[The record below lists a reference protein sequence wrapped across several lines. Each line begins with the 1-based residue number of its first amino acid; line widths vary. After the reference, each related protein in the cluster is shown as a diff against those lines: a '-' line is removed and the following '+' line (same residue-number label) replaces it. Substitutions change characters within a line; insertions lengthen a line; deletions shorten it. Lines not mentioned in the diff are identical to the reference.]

1 LAPAPEIEPMMTN
14 DLIAALLAAI
24 DSTLAATDTLTLE
37 DLELTQRLVQAKLEL
52 EAISARQA

>member
-1 LAPAPEIEPMMTN
+1 MMTN